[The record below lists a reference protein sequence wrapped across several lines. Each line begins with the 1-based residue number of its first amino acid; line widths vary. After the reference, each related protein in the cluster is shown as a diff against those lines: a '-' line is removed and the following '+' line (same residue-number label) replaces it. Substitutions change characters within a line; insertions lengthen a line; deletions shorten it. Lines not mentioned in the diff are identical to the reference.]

1 MRRVLLVLAVFGVV
15 FGVLFA
21 SVLVKLDYSQI
32 TNRASWQL
40 PDRVM
45 DALALTPGA
54 RVADIGAG
62 DGYFTF
68 RLADAVG
75 AEGRVY
81 AVDVDEGI
89 TDRLRREVESR
100 GYLNIEVV
108 LAETTDAGLPVAEIE
123 LAFVCNVYHHIDDRV
138 GYFDALRRYLAA
150 DGRVAMVE
158 VGGRAPQRWLSPA
171 GHSTSVES
179 MEAEMAQAGYRVV
192 ERFDFLPV
200 QSFVIFS
207 PRP

>member
-75 AEGRVY
+75 AEGVY
-81 AVDVDEGI
+81 MRW
-89 TDRLRREVESR
+89 TSTRESR
-100 GYLNIEVV
+100 IGSGEKSNL
-108 LAETTDAGLPVAEIE
+108 VAI
-123 LAFVCNVYHHIDDRV
+123 
-138 GYFDALRRYLAA
+138 
-150 DGRVAMVE
+150 
-158 VGGRAPQRWLSPA
+158 
-171 GHSTSVES
+171 
-179 MEAEMAQAGYRVV
+179 
-192 ERFDFLPV
+192 
-200 QSFVIFS
+200 
-207 PRP
+207 